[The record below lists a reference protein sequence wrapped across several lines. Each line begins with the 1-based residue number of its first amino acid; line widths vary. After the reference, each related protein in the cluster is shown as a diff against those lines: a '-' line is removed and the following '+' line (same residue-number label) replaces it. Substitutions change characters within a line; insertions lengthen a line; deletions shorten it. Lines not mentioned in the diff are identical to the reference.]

1 MLPVIDNRV
10 IYEVKLP
17 ESKRLIKIKSYKS
30 AQEKVLLQA
39 ILDRKDRKGWFV
51 NILDILKN
59 NKVEGDVEFNNTMS
73 TIDFLYLCVR
83 LRSVSKGEIFN
94 YSFKCEGS
102 KIENDQIQPCEHIF
116 KESDNLDSLIV
127 VKNSDVTKVICE
139 VNSKLSLELKTPTI
153 AYYEYLASLNE
164 EIEAEIEMMEE
175 TAFIQKKNLEMFM
188 NQLCF
193 SVSKVIVKEDDGK
206 PRVYTDFT
214 PEEFKENILLNLSH
228 TELNKIFEE
237 RKKLIKLVLRIRKVC
252 PLCKTVF
259 EREEQ
264 NFFEYVA

>member
-10 IYEVKLP
+10 VYDIKLP
-17 ESKRLIKIKSYKS
+17 ESKRSLKIKSYKS

-51 NILDILKN
+51 NILEILKN
-59 NKVEGDVEFNNTMS
+59 NKVEGEVEFNNTIS
-73 TIDFLYLCVR
+73 TIDFLYLCVK

-94 YSFKCEGS
+94 YSFKCDGTIMNEG
-102 KIENDQIQPCEHIF
+102 KVEECEHIF
-116 KESDNLDSLIV
+116 KESDNLDSLLI

-139 VNSKLSLELKTPTI
+139 VNEKLSLELRTPTI
-153 AYYEYLASLNE
+153 AYYEYLAGLKE
-164 EIEAEIEMMEE
+164 EIENDIETMDDE
-175 TAFIQKKNLEMFM
+175 AFVQKKNLELFM

-193 SVSKVIVKEDDGK
+193 SVSKVIIKEDGK
-206 PRVYTDFT
+206 PRIYTDFT
-214 PEEFKENILLNLSH
+214 PEELKENILLNLSY

-237 RKKLIKLVLRIRKVC
+237 KKKLIKLVLRIRKVC
-252 PLCKTVF
+252 PKCKSVF
-259 EREEQ
+259 EREES